1 MSTLSNI
8 WNSYWLLFI
17 IWHLFIYINRLYKTK
32 KGEIME
38 YLPYIL
44 GFIIGLYIDAK
55 YEVVKKLKTFF
66 KTKPVV

>member
-1 MSTLSNI
+1 
-8 WNSYWLLFI
+8 
-17 IWHLFIYINRLYKTK
+17 
-32 KGEIME
+32 ME